1 MDISKKTLCEY
12 TLFVALKNF
21 FQNKNM
27 NQTTR
32 TEQNK
37 WKIENK
43 QTNKPL
49 NAGMVTMWQ
58 YALTQL
64 SFASDTHHWHHG
76 SSALLSAQ

>member
-37 WKIENK
+37 WKIEKKK
-43 QTNKPL
+43 QTNPL
-49 NAGMVTMWQ
+49 MQGW
-58 YALTQL
+58 
-64 SFASDTHHWHHG
+64 
-76 SSALLSAQ
+76 